1 MRTSRTVA
9 AVVLAL
15 VGFAVWILPGAA
27 PAHAAPSLTVETIT
41 WNVIG
46 IDSND
51 VTTGPATYP
60 VGIRICNNGTDPA
73 TLTTATFAW
82 TTASSAIDLDGP
94 ATLALGTIGAGACRD
109 AYWNVAVAR
118 SASSRQ
124 TTRSYEIR
132 VTSAEGATATTPTP
146 REVYVEALI
155 SQNRNSVNSI
165 TGPTSV
171 TVGEEVTYTVDANTA
186 PAGFEQL
193 EAFLTLPSSI
203 FQLLRVGVTYEK
215 PVGAT
220 NDTMYADACGW
231 DAVPTSTT
239 YRTCIGPEGY
249 PGGKVGGA
257 LVSTFTVRVI
267 GSGTAELTSAI
278 YDKSGAS
285 YHYNTD
291 FTVRPNI
298 LVVTASAPPAPTTTS
313 PQPTAPTTVPEATT
327 STPTTAA
334 VAPAAAETTATP
346 AVAETAATPQSP
358 LARPATAPRVATTG
372 RSTGTMSLLG
382 MAMLAI
388 GFVAVA
394 AARVG
399 ERGARPTSF
408 ERCLHD
414 LRRTLHGREPDQAV
428 VSAWLM
434 MDALDRVADALRDT
448 DGPS

>member
-1 MRTSRTVA
+1 MPRSRTLA

-15 VGFAVWILPGAA
+15 LGLALWTLPGAA

-46 IDSND
+46 LDSND
-51 VTTGPATYP
+51 VATGPATYP
-60 VGIRICNNGTDPA
+60 LGVRICNHGTSPA
-73 TLTTATFAW
+73 TLTTATFVW
-82 TTASSAIDLDGP
+82 TTASTAVDLDGP
-94 ATLALGTIGAGACRD
+94 ATLALGAVAAGACRD

-118 SASSRQ
+118 SVASYQ
-124 TTRSYEIR
+124 ATRSYEIR
-132 VTSAEGATATTPTP
+132 VSSAEGAAASTPTP
-146 REVYVEALI
+146 REVYVEKLI

-171 TVGEEVTYTVDANTA
+171 TVGDEVTYTVDANTA

-203 FQLLRVGVTYEK
+203 FQLLGVGVTYEK

-231 DAVPTSTT
+231 DEVPTSTT

-267 GSGTAELTSAI
+267 GAGTAELTSAI

-298 LVVTASAPPAPTTTS
+298 LVVNASPPPAPTTTS
-313 PQPTAPTTVPEATT
+313 PQPLVPTTVTDGST

-334 VAPAAAETTATP
+334 VAPAAVSYTHLT
-346 AVAETAATPQSP
+346 
-358 LARPATAPRVATTG
+358 L
-372 RSTGTMSLLG
+372 
-382 MAMLAI
+382 
-388 GFVAVA
+388 
-394 AARVG
+394 
-399 ERGARPTSF
+399 PTK
-408 ERCLHD
+408 
-414 LRRTLHGREPDQAV
+414 A
-428 VSAWLM
+428 
-434 MDALDRVADALRDT
+434 
-448 DGPS
+448 

>member
-1 MRTSRTVA
+1 MRTSRTFA
-9 AVVLAL
+9 AVVLATL
-15 VGFAVWILPGAA
+15 GFNMWSLPGAA

-46 IDSND
+46 LDSND

-60 VGIRICNNGTDPA
+60 VGVRICNNGPDPA
-73 TLTTATFAW
+73 TLTTATFVW
-82 TTASSAIDLDGP
+82 TTASPAIDLDGP

-118 SASSRQ
+118 AASSYQ

-132 VTSAEGATATTPTP
+132 VTSAEGAAVPTP
-146 REVYVEALI
+146 SPREIYVEKLI

-165 TGPTSV
+165 TGPTTV
-171 TVGEEVTYTVDANTA
+171 TVGDEVTYTVNANTA

-231 DAVPTSTT
+231 DEVPTSTT

-267 GSGTAELTSAI
+267 GTGTAELTSAI

-298 LVVTASAPPAPTTTS
+298 LVVTASAPPATTTTS
-313 PQPTAPTTVPEATT
+313 PQAPTTVPDGST
-327 STPTTAA
+327 SPATTAA
-334 VAPAAAETTATP
+334 VAPAATETTAAPVTTRDP
-346 AVAETAATPQSP
+346 PLGRTTTAGEVAV
-358 LARPATAPRVATTG
+358 TG
-372 RSTGTMSLLG
+372 RSTDALSVLATV
-382 MAMLAI
+382 MLAI

-394 AARVG
+394 VARPA
-399 ERGARPTSF
+399 ERRARPTSF
-408 ERCLHD
+408 ERSLHD
-414 LRRTLHGREPDQAV
+414 LRRTLHGREPDHAV

-434 MDALDRVADALRDT
+434 MDALDRVAGALRDK
-448 DGPS
+448 DGLP